1 MLIFIVVLLIIISL
15 YLLLTVPYLKFDISY
30 KEKKLTLLMSFW
42 FYKKKIVKDFS
53 KETDDKAE
61 NINNSNNNSNKNLKK
76 QKKDSKEV
84 DMEDFSEKEEL
95 GLKQKF
101 AEAKQ
106 KVFNP
111 ETGFNK
117 EEAQSTINEFKE
129 TFSFYYKL
137 IKKFLSAMRY
147 KIYIPVCRVTL
158 DYGTSDPALTGMLY
172 GSAWNVIGFVYPF
185 VARYAYAVYP
195 MLDITPDFYDKR
207 FDVKLKS
214 IIKVRPVHIINA
226 LVPVAFMFLKEYLK
240 DKK

>member
-53 KETDDKAE
+53 ADTEEDKAD
-61 NINNSNNNSNKNLKK
+61 NIDNNSDK
-76 QKKDSKEV
+76 QKEKQKTDSKNADEN
-84 DMEDFSEKEEL
+84 FSEKEEL

-101 AEAKQ
+101 ADAKQ
-106 KVFNP
+106 RIFNS

-117 EEAQSTINEFKE
+117 DEAQSAINEFKE

-147 KIYIPVCRVTL
+147 KIYIPVCRITL

-185 VARYAYAVYP
+185 AARYAYAVYP

-207 FDVKLKS
+207 FDVKVKS

-226 LVPVAFMFLKEYLK
+226 IVPVAFMFLKEYLK

>member
-1 MLIFIVVLLIIISL
+1 MLIFIVAVLIIISL

-30 KEKKLTLLMSFW
+30 KEKKLTLLMSLW
-42 FYKKKIVKDFS
+42 FYNKKIVKDFS
-53 KETDDKAE
+53 KETEEDKAD
-61 NINNSNNNSNKNLKK
+61 NINNSGK
-76 QKKDSKEV
+76 QKTDSKEA
-84 DMEDFSEKEEL
+84 DTKDFSEKEDL

-106 KVFNP
+106 KVFNS

-117 EEAQSTINEFKE
+117 EEAQSAINEFKD

-172 GSAWNVIGFVYPF
+172 GSAWNVIGFAYPF

-207 FDVKLKS
+207 FDVKVKS

-226 LVPVAFMFLKEYLK
+226 IVPVAFMFLKEYLK

>member
-30 KEKKLTLLMSFW
+30 KEKKLTVLMSFW
-42 FYKKKIVKDFS
+42 FYKKKIVKDFLTDPEEDKADNLNYNSDKQKDKQKTGS
-53 KETDDKAE
+53 KEADE
-61 NINNSNNNSNKNLKK
+61 N
-76 QKKDSKEV
+76 
-84 DMEDFSEKEEL
+84 FSEKEEL

-101 AEAKQ
+101 EETKQ
-106 KVFNP
+106 RIFNP

-117 EEAQSTINEFKE
+117 DEAQSAIKEFKD

-137 IKKFLSAMRY
+137 IKKFLAAMRY

-185 VARYAYAVYP
+185 AARYAYAVYP

-207 FDVKLKS
+207 FDVKVKS

-226 LVPVAFMFLKEYLK
+226 IVPVAFMFLKEYLK